1 MSRQWKDKEVFYHRV
16 VTIDGRILIEI
27 ETSHR
32 NNNNKEVFQEKYWQ
46 TIMNKFA
53 APNSSIRAWRNCKY
67 KTIDLCRQRIE
78 TRKDIT
84 SMHFLSV
91 NPKVGLPATVND
103 HEDDPN
109 YNIINL
115 SLWKK
120 TSWIMQERS
129 KTPRRHLEN
138 LQKRLVTKLKRA
150 QSDL

>member
-1 MSRQWKDKEVFYHRV
+1 M
-16 VTIDGRILIEI
+16 DGRILIEI
-27 ETSHR
+27 EMSHR
-32 NNNNKEVFQEKYWQ
+32 NNNNKEVQEKYWQ

-67 KTIDLCRQRIE
+67 KTIDLYRQQIE
-78 TRKDIT
+78 IKKDIT

-115 SLWKK
+115 SLSKK
-120 TSWIMQERS
+120 TSWLMQERS
-129 KTPRRHLEN
+129 KTPRRNLEN
-138 LQKRLVTKLKRA
+138 LQKRLVTKLKRV